1 MVPKARGRA
10 RRRRNAKRV
19 AGLAAAFS
27 GLLCTSIGLADT
39 PPERPPEE
47 VARPLVVMATF
58 EVRPPPRAGLVLEHA
73 LTSSARLAH
82 ALTFGFGTF
91 PDAELRTGFLPAIMT
106 PAYPWL
112 AFRIRRIDLDGLPP
126 VENYLTAGIG
136 FASDSRRRISFD
148 AGAGVRF
155 QLPPLAAE
163 PAGDA
168 GAYFAEN
175 IHAEVRFGLRVG
187 LW

>member
-1 MVPKARGRA
+1 
-10 RRRRNAKRV
+10 
-19 AGLAAAFS
+19 
-27 GLLCTSIGLADT
+27 
-39 PPERPPEE
+39 
-47 VARPLVVMATF
+47 MATL
-58 EVRPPPRAGLVLEHA
+58 EVRPPPRAGLVLEHP
-73 LTSSARLAH
+73 LTGSVRLAH
-82 ALTFGFGTF
+82 ALTLGFGAF
-91 PDAELRTGFLPAIMT
+91 PDVEVRAGLLPEQIS

-112 AFRIRRIDLDGLPP
+112 AYRIRRIDLEGLPP
-126 VENYLTAGIG
+126 VENYLAVGVG

-163 PAGDA
+163 PAGDV

-175 IHAEVRFGLRVG
+175 IHAEVRFGIRVG

>member
-1 MVPKARGRA
+1 MGI
-10 RRRRNAKRV
+10 
-19 AGLAAAFS
+19 L
-27 GLLCTSIGLADT
+27 
-39 PPERPPEE
+39 
-47 VARPLVVMATF
+47 
-58 EVRPPPRAGLVLEHA
+58 EVRPPPRVGLVLEHA
-73 LTSSARLAH
+73 VSSSARLAH
-82 ALTFGFGTF
+82 AVTLGFGTF
-91 PDAELRTGFLPAIMT
+91 PDLELRAGYLPEAMS

-112 AFRIRRIDLDGLPP
+112 AYRIRRVDLEGLPP
-126 VENYLTAGIG
+126 VENYLAFGVG

-163 PAGDA
+163 PAGDP

-175 IHAEVRFGLRVG
+175 VHAEVRFGLRVG